1 MILACQN
8 INKAFGSREL
18 IKNASFHIEDREKAA
33 IVGING
39 VGKSTLL
46 KIIMKEIDADSGEVV
61 IAKGKTIGYLAQ
73 HQDLAGENTI
83 FDELFQVRQELLSME
98 RRMRILEQEMKYATG
113 ESLEEKMKSY
123 ANISHEF
130 ELQNG
135 YAYKS
140 EVIGILKGLGFEEA
154 EFDKRITTL
163 SGGQKTRVSLGK
175 LLLTKP
181 DIILL
186 DEPTNHL
193 DLNSIAWLETY
204 LMNYQGAVI
213 IVAHD
218 RYFLNRVVTKVI
230 EIDQG
235 EVHTFLGNYSEYAK
249 KKAHM
254 REVRLKEY
262 LNQQR
267 EIKHQEAVIEKLR
280 SFNREKSIKRAE
292 SREKMLEK
300 MDLVERPMED
310 KNDLHFSLEPS
321 CVSGNDVLSV
331 ENLSKSFGTQ
341 NLFKNISFEI
351 KRGEHI
357 AIIGDNGT
365 GKTTLLRDACRSL
378 SEAHDD
384 HRCQDAKQDAA
395 HPSQSDRCTISKLPG
410 QHKRSGHADPVRPM
424 DWQRQRCNLTCSRQH
439 GASCGNQQ
447 QGQQE
452 APQPFRPP
460 SLPCSRNPCFRQC
473 DEGNPRYQYAERT
486 PSAMPCKKGSHFPAR
501 R

>member
-18 IKNASFHIEDREKAA
+18 LKNASFHIEEREKAA

-46 KIIMKEIDADSGEVV
+46 KIIMKEIDADSGEII

-73 HQDLAGENTI
+73 HQDLFGENTI
-83 FDELFQVRQELLSME
+83 FDELFQVNQELLSME
-98 RRMRILEQEMKYATG
+98 RRMRILEQEMKFATG
-113 ESLEEKMKSY
+113 EALEEKMKSY
-123 ANISHEF
+123 ANISHDF

-140 EVIGILKGLGFEEA
+140 EVVGILKGLGFDET

-235 EVHTFLGNYSEYAK
+235 EVHTFLGNYSAYAK
-249 KKAHM
+249 KKAQM
-254 REVRLKEY
+254 REIRLKE
-262 LNQQR
+262 
-267 EIKHQEAVIEKLR
+267 
-280 SFNREKSIKRAE
+280 
-292 SREKMLEK
+292 
-300 MDLVERPMED
+300 
-310 KNDLHFSLEPS
+310 
-321 CVSGNDVLSV
+321 
-331 ENLSKSFGTQ
+331 
-341 NLFKNISFEI
+341 
-351 KRGEHI
+351 
-357 AIIGDNGT
+357 
-365 GKTTLLRDACRSL
+365 
-378 SEAHDD
+378 
-384 HRCQDAKQDAA
+384 
-395 HPSQSDRCTISKLPG
+395 
-410 QHKRSGHADPVRPM
+410 
-424 DWQRQRCNLTCSRQH
+424 
-439 GASCGNQQ
+439 
-447 QGQQE
+447 
-452 APQPFRPP
+452 
-460 SLPCSRNPCFRQC
+460 
-473 DEGNPRYQYAERT
+473 
-486 PSAMPCKKGSHFPAR
+486 
-501 R
+501 